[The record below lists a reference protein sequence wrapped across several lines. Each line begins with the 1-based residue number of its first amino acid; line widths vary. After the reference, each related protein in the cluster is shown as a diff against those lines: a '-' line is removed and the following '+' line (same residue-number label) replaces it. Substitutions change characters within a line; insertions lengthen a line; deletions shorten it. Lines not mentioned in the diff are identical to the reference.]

1 MERESIGIKVFRGE
15 KLMKERM
22 IVFYGNFN
30 PITTAHKEMILESL
44 KYLEPERLLIVPSSD
59 LKSYNKDLNSYHRV
73 NMINA
78 VFRNYK
84 RVRIDFTDL
93 NASRKISLSEVL
105 LEIEK
110 NYTDKEMHYL
120 LGTDDLLEF
129 SKEEKLEEVLEK
141 YELIVTQREGFD
153 LDEIISKSEI
163 LTRFKDKITEVPII
177 KYNCISSS
185 KVREMVL
192 DGKFEELEGSLEPEV
207 INYIKEK
214 NLYKR

>member
-1 MERESIGIKVFRGE
+1 
-15 KLMKERM
+15 MKERM

-73 NMINA
+73 NMVNA

-84 RVRIDFTDL
+84 RVRIEFTDL

-163 LTRFKDKITEVPII
+163 LTRFKDKIVEVPII
-177 KYNCISSS
+177 KYTIVSSS

-207 INYIKEK
+207 IKYIKEK

>member
-1 MERESIGIKVFRGE
+1 ME
-15 KLMKERM
+15 ERM

-73 NMINA
+73 NMVNA

-84 RVRIDFTDL
+84 RVKIDFTDL

-110 NYTDKEMHYL
+110 NYTDKEMYYL

-129 SKEEKLEEVLEK
+129 SKEEKLEEVLER

-153 LDEIISKSEI
+153 LDEIVSGSEI
-163 LTRFKDKITEVPII
+163 LTRFKDKITQVPIM
-177 KYNCISSS
+177 KYNGISSS

-214 NLYKR
+214 NLYKH

>member
-1 MERESIGIKVFRGE
+1 ME
-15 KLMKERM
+15 ERM

-44 KYLEPERLLIVPSSD
+44 KYLEPEQLLIVPSSD

-73 NMINA
+73 NMVNA

-84 RVRIDFTDL
+84 RVRIDFADL

-105 LEIEK
+105 LTIEK
-110 NYTDKEMHYL
+110 NYADKEMYYL

-129 SKEEKLEEVLEK
+129 SKEEKLEEVLDT

-153 LDEIISKSEI
+153 LDEIISESET
-163 LTRFKDKITEVPII
+163 LTRFKDKITQVPII
-177 KYNCISSS
+177 KYNSISSS

-207 INYIKEK
+207 IKYIKEK
-214 NLYKR
+214 NLYKH

>member
-1 MERESIGIKVFRGE
+1 ME
-15 KLMKERM
+15 ERI

-30 PITTAHKEMILESL
+30 PITTAHKEMILETL
-44 KYLEPERLLIVPSSD
+44 KYLEQKQLLIVPSSD
-59 LKSYNKDLNSYHRV
+59 LKSYNKDLNSYYRV
-73 NMINA
+73 NMINM
-78 VFRNYK
+78 VFRNYR

-93 NASRKISLSEVL
+93 NANSKISLSEVL

-141 YELIVTQREGFD
+141 YELVVTQREGFD
-153 LDEIISKSEI
+153 LEEIISKSEI
-163 LTRFKDKITEVPII
+163 LTRFKDKITEIPII
-177 KYNCISSS
+177 KYNGISSA

-214 NLYKR
+214 NLYRR

>member
-1 MERESIGIKVFRGE
+1 
-15 KLMKERM
+15 MKERI

-44 KYLEPERLLIVPSSD
+44 KYSEPERLLIVPSSD

-73 NMINA
+73 NMVNA

-110 NYTDKEMHYL
+110 NYADKEMHYL

-129 SKEEKLEEVLEK
+129 SKEEKLEEVLDT

-163 LTRFKDKITEVPII
+163 LTKFKDKIIEVPII
-177 KYNCISSS
+177 KYNGISSS

-207 INYIKEK
+207 IKYIKDK
-214 NLYKR
+214 NLYKY

>member
-1 MERESIGIKVFRGE
+1 MEWNNTRIKIFRGE
-15 KLMKERM
+15 KLMEERM

-93 NASRKISLSEVL
+93 NVSRKISLSEVL

-110 NYTDKEMHYL
+110 NYTDKEMYYL

-129 SKEEKLEEVLEK
+129 SKEEKLEEVLGT

-153 LDEIISKSEI
+153 LDEIISGSEV
-163 LTRFKDKITEVPII
+163 LTRFKDKITEIPII
-177 KYNCISSS
+177 KYNGISSS

>member
-1 MERESIGIKVFRGE
+1 
-15 KLMKERM
+15 MKERM

-84 RVRIDFTDL
+84 RVRIEFTDL

-110 NYTDKEMHYL
+110 NYASKEMHYL

-163 LTRFKDKITEVPII
+163 LTKFKDRITEVPIM
-177 KYNCISSS
+177 KYHGISSS

>member
-1 MERESIGIKVFRGE
+1 
-15 KLMKERM
+15 MKERM

-30 PITTAHKEMILESL
+30 PITTAHKEIILESL

-129 SKEEKLEEVLEK
+129 SKEEKLEEVLER

-163 LTRFKDKITEVPII
+163 LTRFKDKIVEVPII
-177 KYNCISSS
+177 KYNGISSS

-207 INYIKEK
+207 IKYIKEK

>member
-1 MERESIGIKVFRGE
+1 ME
-15 KLMKERM
+15 ERM

-73 NMINA
+73 NMVNA

-110 NYTDKEMHYL
+110 NYADKEMHYL

-129 SKEEKLEEVLEK
+129 SKEEKLEEVLDT
-141 YELIVTQREGFD
+141 YELIVTQREDFD
-153 LDEIISKSEI
+153 LDEIISRSEI
-163 LTRFKDKITEVPII
+163 LTKFKDKITQVPII
-177 KYNCISSS
+177 KYNSISSS

-207 INYIKEK
+207 IKYIKEK
-214 NLYKR
+214 NLYRH

>member
-1 MERESIGIKVFRGE
+1 ME
-15 KLMKERM
+15 ERM

-110 NYTDKEMHYL
+110 NYTDKEMYYL

-163 LTRFKDKITEVPII
+163 LTRFKDKIIEVPII
-177 KYNCISSS
+177 KYTIVSSS

-192 DGKFEELEGSLEPEV
+192 DGKFEELEGSLESEV
-207 INYIKEK
+207 IKYIKEK
-214 NLYKR
+214 NLYKH

>member
-1 MERESIGIKVFRGE
+1 
-15 KLMKERM
+15 MKERM

-73 NMINA
+73 NMMNMI
-78 VFRNYK
+78 FRNYR

-110 NYTDKEMHYL
+110 NYADKEMYYL

-129 SKEEKLEEVLEK
+129 SNEEKLEEVLER

-153 LDEIISKSEI
+153 LDEIISGSEI
-163 LTRFKDKITEVPII
+163 LTKFKDRITEVPIM
-177 KYNCISSS
+177 KYHGISSS

-207 INYIKEK
+207 IKYIKEK

>member
-1 MERESIGIKVFRGE
+1 
-15 KLMKERM
+15 MKERM

-84 RVRIDFTDL
+84 RVRIDFIDL

-110 NYTDKEMHYL
+110 NYADKEMHYL

-153 LDEIISKSEI
+153 LDEIISKSDI

-177 KYNCISSS
+177 KYNGISSS

-207 INYIKEK
+207 IKYIKEK
-214 NLYKR
+214 NLYKH

>member
-1 MERESIGIKVFRGE
+1 
-15 KLMKERM
+15 MKERM

-84 RVRIDFTDL
+84 RVRIEFTDL

-110 NYTDKEMHYL
+110 NYASKEMHYL

-163 LTRFKDKITEVPII
+163 LTKFKDKITEVPIM
-177 KYNCISSS
+177 KYNVISSS

>member
-1 MERESIGIKVFRGE
+1 ME
-15 KLMKERM
+15 ERM

-73 NMINA
+73 NMLNI

-110 NYTDKEMHYL
+110 NYADKEMHYL

-177 KYNCISSS
+177 KYNGISSS
-185 KVREMVL
+185 NVREMVL

>member
-1 MERESIGIKVFRGE
+1 
-15 KLMKERM
+15 MKERM

-84 RVRIDFTDL
+84 RVRIDFADL

-110 NYTDKEMHYL
+110 NYADKEMHYL

-129 SKEEKLEEVLEK
+129 SKEEKLEEVLDT

-163 LTRFKDKITEVPII
+163 LTKFKDKITEVPII
-177 KYNCISSS
+177 KYNGISSS

-207 INYIKEK
+207 IKYIKEK
-214 NLYKR
+214 NLYKY

>member
-1 MERESIGIKVFRGE
+1 ME
-15 KLMKERM
+15 ERI

-30 PITTAHKEMILESL
+30 PITIAHKEIILESL

-73 NMINA
+73 NMINM

-84 RVRIDFTDL
+84 RVKIDFVDL
-93 NASRKISLSEVL
+93 NANSKISLSEVL

-129 SKEEKLEEVLEK
+129 SKEEKLEEILEK
-141 YELIVTQREGFD
+141 YELIVAQREGFD
-153 LDEIISKSEI
+153 LEEIISGNEV
-163 LTRFKDKITEVPII
+163 LTRFEDKITEIPII
-177 KYNCISSS
+177 KYKGISSA

-207 INYIKEK
+207 IKYIKDK
-214 NLYKR
+214 NLYKY

>member
-1 MERESIGIKVFRGE
+1 ME
-15 KLMKERM
+15 ERM

-105 LEIEK
+105 LGIEK
-110 NYTDKEMHYL
+110 NYTDNKMYYL

-129 SKEEKLEEVLEK
+129 SKEEKLEEVLDR

-153 LDEIISKSEI
+153 LDEIISESEM
-163 LTRFKDKITEVPII
+163 LTKFKDKISEIPII
-177 KYNCISSS
+177 KYHGISSS

-207 INYIKEK
+207 IKYIKEK
-214 NLYKR
+214 NLYKH

>member
-1 MERESIGIKVFRGE
+1 ME
-15 KLMKERM
+15 ERM

-84 RVRIDFTDL
+84 RVRIDFSDL

-110 NYTDKEMHYL
+110 NYADKEMYYL

-129 SKEEKLEEVLEK
+129 SKEEKLEEVLER

-163 LTRFKDKITEVPII
+163 LTKFKDKITEVPII
-177 KYNCISSS
+177 KYNSISSS

-207 INYIKEK
+207 IKYIKEK

>member
-1 MERESIGIKVFRGE
+1 ME
-15 KLMKERM
+15 ERM

-73 NMINA
+73 NMVNA

-84 RVRIDFTDL
+84 RVKIDFTDL

-110 NYTDKEMHYL
+110 NYADKEMYYL

-129 SKEEKLEEVLEK
+129 SKEEKLEEVLER

-153 LDEIISKSEI
+153 LDEIVSGSEI
-163 LTRFKDKITEVPII
+163 LTRFKDKITQVPIM
-177 KYNCISSS
+177 KYNGISSS

-214 NLYKR
+214 NLYRH

>member
-1 MERESIGIKVFRGE
+1 
-15 KLMKERM
+15 MKERM

-84 RVRIDFTDL
+84 RVRIDFADL

-110 NYTDKEMHYL
+110 NYTDKEMYYL

-163 LTRFKDKITEVPII
+163 LTKFKDKITEVPII
-177 KYNCISSS
+177 KYTIVSSS

-207 INYIKEK
+207 IKYIKEK

>member
-1 MERESIGIKVFRGE
+1 ME
-15 KLMKERM
+15 ERM

-73 NMINA
+73 NMVNA
-78 VFRNYK
+78 IFRNYK

-110 NYTDKEMHYL
+110 NYADKEMHYL

-129 SKEEKLEEVLEK
+129 SKEEKLEEVLDT

-163 LTRFKDKITEVPII
+163 LTKFKDKIIEVPII
-177 KYNCISSS
+177 KHNGISSS
-185 KVREMVL
+185 RVREMVL
-192 DGKFEELEGSLEPEV
+192 DGKFEELEGSLESEV
-207 INYIKEK
+207 IKYIKEK

>member
-1 MERESIGIKVFRGE
+1 MEK
-15 KLMKERM
+15 RM

-73 NMINA
+73 SMINA

-110 NYTDKEMHYL
+110 NYIDKEMHYL

-129 SKEEKLEEVLEK
+129 SKEEKLEEVLDK
-141 YELIVTQREGFD
+141 YELIITQREGFD

-163 LTRFKDKITEVPII
+163 LTKFKDKIIEVPII
-177 KYNCISSS
+177 KYNGISSS

-207 INYIKEK
+207 IKYIKDK
-214 NLYKR
+214 NLYKY

>member
-1 MERESIGIKVFRGE
+1 
-15 KLMKERM
+15 MKERI

-44 KYLEPERLLIVPSSD
+44 KYSEPERLLIVPSSD

-73 NMINA
+73 NMVNA

-110 NYTDKEMHYL
+110 NYADKEMHYL

-129 SKEEKLEEVLEK
+129 SKEEKLEEVLDT

-153 LDEIISKSEI
+153 LEEIISKSEI
-163 LTRFKDKITEVPII
+163 LTKFKDKIIEVPII
-177 KYNCISSS
+177 KYNGISSS

-207 INYIKEK
+207 IKYIKEK

>member
-1 MERESIGIKVFRGE
+1 ME
-15 KLMKERM
+15 ERI

-44 KYLEPERLLIVPSSD
+44 KYLEPEQLLIVPSSD

-73 NMINA
+73 NMINV

-93 NASRKISLSEVL
+93 NANSKISLSEVL

-110 NYTDKEMHYL
+110 NCTDKEMHYL

-129 SKEEKLEEVLEK
+129 SKEEKLEEILEK
-141 YELIVTQREGFD
+141 YELVVTQREGFD
-153 LDEIISKSEI
+153 LEEIISGSEV
-163 LTRFKDKITEVPII
+163 LTRFKDKITEIPII
-177 KYNCISSS
+177 KYNGIGSS
-185 KVREMVL
+185 KVREMAL

-207 INYIKEK
+207 INYIREK
-214 NLYKR
+214 NLYRS

>member
-1 MERESIGIKVFRGE
+1 ME
-15 KLMKERM
+15 ERM

-30 PITTAHKEMILESL
+30 PVTTAHKEMILESL

-73 NMINA
+73 NMINT

-84 RVRIDFTDL
+84 RVKIDFTDL

-110 NYTDKEMHYL
+110 NYIDKEMYYL

-129 SKEEKLEEVLEK
+129 SKEEKLEEVLDK
-141 YELIVTQREGFD
+141 YELIVAQREDFD
-153 LDEIISKSEI
+153 LDEIISRSEI
-163 LTRFKDKITEVPII
+163 LTKFKDKITQVPII
-177 KYNCISSS
+177 KHNSISSS

-207 INYIKEK
+207 INYIEEK
-214 NLYKR
+214 NLYKH

>member
-84 RVRIDFTDL
+84 RVRIDFSDL

-110 NYTDKEMHYL
+110 NYIDKEMYYL

-129 SKEEKLEEVLEK
+129 SKEEKLEEVLDK

-163 LTRFKDKITEVPII
+163 LTRFKDKIAEVPII
-177 KYNCISSS
+177 KYTIVSSS

>member
-1 MERESIGIKVFRGE
+1 ME
-15 KLMKERM
+15 ERM

-73 NMINA
+73 NMVNA

-84 RVRIDFTDL
+84 RVRIDFADL

-105 LEIEK
+105 LAIEK
-110 NYTDKEMHYL
+110 NYTDKEMYYL

-153 LDEIISKSEI
+153 LDEIISKSEV
-163 LTRFKDKITEVPII
+163 LTRFNDKITEIPII
-177 KYNCISSS
+177 KYYGISSS

-192 DGKFEELEGSLEPEV
+192 DSKFEELEGSLEPEV

-214 NLYKR
+214 NLYKH

>member
-1 MERESIGIKVFRGE
+1 MVHPKGCTFSCKCF
-15 KLMKERM
+15 
-22 IVFYGNFN
+22 
-30 PITTAHKEMILESL
+30 
-44 KYLEPERLLIVPSSD
+44 
-59 LKSYNKDLNSYHRV
+59 
-73 NMINA
+73 INA

-110 NYTDKEMHYL
+110 NYTDKEMYYL

-129 SKEEKLEEVLEK
+129 SKEEKLEEVLKK
-141 YELIVTQREGFD
+141 YELVVTQREGFD
-153 LDEIISKSEI
+153 LDEIISGSEI
-163 LTRFKDKITEVPII
+163 LTKFKDKITEIPII
-177 KYNCISSS
+177 KYNGISSS

-214 NLYKR
+214 NLYKH

>member
-1 MERESIGIKVFRGE
+1 ME
-15 KLMKERM
+15 ERM

-110 NYTDKEMHYL
+110 NYVDKEMYYL

-129 SKEEKLEEVLEK
+129 SKKEKLEEVLEK

-163 LTRFKDKITEVPII
+163 LTKFKDKITQVPII
-177 KYNCISSS
+177 KYNGISSS

-192 DGKFEELEGSLEPEV
+192 DGKFEELEGSLDPEV
-207 INYIKEK
+207 IKYIKEK
-214 NLYKR
+214 NLYKH

>member
-1 MERESIGIKVFRGE
+1 
-15 KLMKERM
+15 MKERM

-44 KYLEPERLLIVPSSD
+44 KYLEPEQLLIAPSSD

-73 NMINA
+73 NMVNM

-84 RVRIDFTDL
+84 RVKIDFTDL

-110 NYTDKEMHYL
+110 NYVSKEMYYL

-141 YELIVTQREGFD
+141 YELVVTQREGFD
-153 LDEIISKSEI
+153 LDEIISGSEI
-163 LTRFKDKITEVPII
+163 LTRFKDKITQVPII
-177 KYNCISSS
+177 KYNSISSS

-214 NLYKR
+214 NLYKY

>member
-1 MERESIGIKVFRGE
+1 ME
-15 KLMKERM
+15 ERM

-44 KYLEPERLLIVPSSD
+44 KYLEPEQLLIVPSSD

-73 NMINA
+73 NMVNT

-84 RVRIDFTDL
+84 RVRIDFADL

-105 LEIEK
+105 LAIEK
-110 NYTDKEMHYL
+110 NYADKEMYYL

-129 SKEEKLEEVLEK
+129 SKEEKLEEVLDT

-153 LDEIISKSEI
+153 LEEIISKSEI
-163 LTRFKDKITEVPII
+163 LTKFKDKIIEVPII
-177 KYNCISSS
+177 KYNGISSS

-207 INYIKEK
+207 IKYIKEK
-214 NLYKR
+214 NLYRH

>member
-1 MERESIGIKVFRGE
+1 
-15 KLMKERM
+15 MKERM

-84 RVRIDFTDL
+84 RVRIDFSDL

-129 SKEEKLEEVLEK
+129 SKEEKLEEVLER

-153 LDEIISKSEI
+153 LDEIISGSEI
-163 LTRFKDKITEVPII
+163 LTKFKDKIIQVPII
-177 KYNCISSS
+177 KYTIVSSS

-207 INYIKEK
+207 IKYIKEK
-214 NLYKR
+214 NLYKH

>member
-1 MERESIGIKVFRGE
+1 ME
-15 KLMKERM
+15 ERM

-110 NYTDKEMHYL
+110 NYADKEMHYL

-129 SKEEKLEEVLEK
+129 SKEEKLEEVLDK
-141 YELIVTQREGFD
+141 YELIITQREGFD

-163 LTRFKDKITEVPII
+163 LTKFKDKIIEVPII
-177 KYNCISSS
+177 KYNGISSS

-207 INYIKEK
+207 IKYIKDK
-214 NLYKR
+214 NLYKY

>member
-1 MERESIGIKVFRGE
+1 ME
-15 KLMKERM
+15 ERM

-44 KYLEPERLLIVPSSD
+44 KYLEPEQLLIVPSSD

-73 NMINA
+73 NMVNA

-84 RVRIDFTDL
+84 RVRIDFADL

-105 LEIEK
+105 LAIEK
-110 NYTDKEMHYL
+110 NYADKEMYYL

-129 SKEEKLEEVLEK
+129 SKEEKLEEVLDT

-153 LDEIISKSEI
+153 LDEIISESET
-163 LTRFKDKITEVPII
+163 LTRFKDKITQVPII
-177 KYNCISSS
+177 KYNSISSS

-207 INYIKEK
+207 IKYIKEK
-214 NLYKR
+214 NLYKH

>member
-1 MERESIGIKVFRGE
+1 ME
-15 KLMKERM
+15 ERM

-110 NYTDKEMHYL
+110 NYINKEMHYL

-153 LDEIISKSEI
+153 LDEIISGSEI
-163 LTRFKDKITEVPII
+163 LTRFKDKIVQVPII
-177 KYNCISSS
+177 KYTIVSSS

-207 INYIKEK
+207 IKYIKDK
-214 NLYKR
+214 NLYKH

>member
-1 MERESIGIKVFRGE
+1 ME
-15 KLMKERM
+15 ERM

-73 NMINA
+73 NMVNT

-84 RVRIDFTDL
+84 RVRIDFSDL

-110 NYTDKEMHYL
+110 NYSDKEMHYL

-129 SKEEKLEEVLEK
+129 SKEEKLEEVLDR

-153 LDEIISKSEI
+153 LDEIISESEI
-163 LTRFKDKITEVPII
+163 LTRFKDRITEIPII
-177 KYNCISSS
+177 KYNGISSS

-214 NLYKR
+214 NLYKH

>member
-1 MERESIGIKVFRGE
+1 ME
-15 KLMKERM
+15 ERM

-110 NYTDKEMHYL
+110 NYADKEMYYL
-120 LGTDDLLEF
+120 LGTDDLIEF
-129 SKEEKLEEVLEK
+129 SKEEKLEEVLER

-163 LTRFKDKITEVPII
+163 LTRFKDRITEIPII
-177 KYNCISSS
+177 KYNGISSS
-185 KVREMVL
+185 NVREMVL

-207 INYIKEK
+207 IKYIKEK